1 MKKIK
6 QGILTVLAMWMLA
19 VAPLQAQKLNWVDR
33 NQLTWDDFAGPMDQN
48 SDFAAVTFWL
58 LSYWYGGVD
67 QNGKIENLQVKAQ
80 FEQDK
85 SWVRKGKQEDRLLQ
99 HEQLH
104 FDIAELWARKLR
116 KSLKTQR
123 FPTNNYKPAIEII
136 FNEHLEGCR
145 AMQKQY
151 DKESNH
157 YFNKEKQLY
166 WEGYIA
172 DAIAELASYA
182 KD

>member
-6 QGILTVLAMWMLA
+6 QVILGALAVWMLA
-19 VAPLQAQKLNWVDR
+19 AAPLQAQKLNWVDR
-33 NQLTWDDFAGPMDQN
+33 NQLTWADFAGPIDQN
-48 SDFAAVTFWL
+48 SDFAAVTYWL
-58 LSYWYGGVD
+58 LSYRYGGVD

-85 SWVRKGKQEDRLLQ
+85 SWVRKNIKEIRLLQ

-123 FPTNNYKPAIEII
+123 FPANNYKPAIETI

-151 DKESNH
+151 DKESDH
-157 YFNKEKQLY
+157 YFNKEQQLY
-166 WEGYIA
+166 WEGYVA
-172 DAIAELASYA
+172 GALAELARYVT
-182 KD
+182 D